1 MILLV
6 SGTDTGV
13 GKTVIAGALAI
24 AARNAGRKVAVLKP
38 VETGCAGNPPVA
50 ADAELLALCAGASA
64 EDTVLWK
71 LRAPLAPAV
80 AAFAEQVELSTDRIA
95 KRVSSLASLSD
106 IVIVEGA
113 GGLRVPITWAEDY
126 LDLAVKLGAEAVLV
140 ARAGLGTIN
149 HTLLSLD
156 ALRRKDVPVRG
167 VVLDASTP
175 PSGPYDQQVYSSN
188 LDVLRHLAPL
198 ERFESIPYLEGGA
211 SSRCLRIAELVSWVL
226 E

>member
-1 MILLV
+1 MILFV
-6 SGTDTGV
+6 TGTDTGV

-24 AARNAGRKVAVLKP
+24 AARAAGKRVAALKP
-38 VETGCAGNPPVA
+38 VETGCAGDPPVA
-50 ADAELLALCAGASA
+50 ADAELLASCAGASA
-64 EDTVLWK
+64 EDVVMWK

-80 AAFAEQVELSTDRIA
+80 AAFAEQTELSLDRIA
-95 KRVSSLASLSD
+95 EKVSSLAALSD

-126 LDLAVKLGAEAVLV
+126 LDLAVRLGAEVVLV

-149 HTLLSLD
+149 HTRLTLD
-156 ALRRKDVPVRG
+156 ALRRRDVPVRG
-167 VVLDASTP
+167 VVLNASSP
-175 PSGPYDQQVYSSN
+175 PVGPYDHRVYSSN

-198 ERFESIPYLEGGA
+198 ERFEAVPYIEGGA
-211 SSRCLRIAELVSWVL
+211 SSRCLRVAELVTWLL

>member
-6 SGTDTGV
+6 TGTDTGV
-13 GKTVIAGALAI
+13 GKTVVAGALAI
-24 AARNAGRKVAVLKP
+24 AARNAGKKVAVLKP
-38 VETGCAGNPPVA
+38 VETGCAGTPPVA
-50 ADAELLALCAGASA
+50 ADAEFLALCAGTSA
-64 EDTVLWK
+64 EDAVLWK

-80 AAFAEQVELSTDRIA
+80 AAFTEGVELAPDRIA
-95 KRVSSLASLSD
+95 ERVSSLASLSD

-126 LDLAVKLGAEAVLV
+126 LDLAVKLDAEAVLV
-140 ARAGLGTIN
+140 ARAGLGTVN

-167 VVLDASTP
+167 VVLNASSP
-175 PSGPYDQQVYSSN
+175 PSGPYDQHVYSSN

-198 ERFESIPYLEGGA
+198 DRFEAVPYLDGGA
-211 SSRCLRIAELVSWVL
+211 SSRCLRVAELVSWLL